1 MSIQLD
7 LEHGLWHYVALSCSS
22 KDSCF
27 YCHLNPFEI
36 YNDQIISSRII
47 LESQLSH
54 FLNRTFPFCPGR
66 SDSPPAAMALGLHRP
81 VLGILG
87 LWMKPPLTM
96 EI

>member
-47 LESQLSH
+47 LESQISS
-54 FLNRTFPFCPGR
+54 FPQQNCSIWFRTKRQPAGGHGTRSTSPCPWDG
-66 SDSPPAAMALGLHRP
+66 
-81 VLGILG
+81 
-87 LWMKPPLTM
+87 
-96 EI
+96 